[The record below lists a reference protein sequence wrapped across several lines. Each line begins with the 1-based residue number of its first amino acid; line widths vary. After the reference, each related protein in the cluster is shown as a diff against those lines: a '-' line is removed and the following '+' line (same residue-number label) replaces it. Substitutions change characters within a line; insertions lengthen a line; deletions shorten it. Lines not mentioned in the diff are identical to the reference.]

1 MSQDEFELSEKPAL
15 EQLQSLGWHYV
26 TGKFLTPQS
35 SERSSRSD
43 VILIKRLNT
52 AIKRINPWIS
62 EDNLN
67 KVSRELVRINCTS
80 LMEYNQK
87 IYNKLTKYQ
96 SVEQDLGK
104 GRKGQTVKLIDFDN
118 IENNE
123 FLCVN
128 QFKIEGANGD
138 IIPDIICF
146 VNGLPLAVIECK
158 DPYKNTSSNPIAE
171 AIDQLRRYAN
181 LRKENTTDKDEGAQK
196 LFWYNQL
203 MVATCRD
210 HAKVGTISATSSYY
224 SDWKDAYPLT
234 DADLSGEHTT
244 AQQRLLAGM
253 FEVSRFLDI
262 LQNFTLFET
271 ENKKTVK
278 KIARYQQFRAVNKI
292 IAHLKQ
298 GQTREDKSG
307 VVWHTQGSGKSLTMV
322 MLAMKIRRDTELKKY
337 KLVFVTD
344 RTQLDSQLSA
354 TFKRVQEETVYKAD
368 SVRELK
374 TLLAKDASDLI
385 TAMVQKFQDI
395 EQEDG
400 FNDLNTS
407 EKIIVLADEAHR
419 THFGGLALTLNT
431 ALPNAPKIGFTGTPL
446 TKENKME
453 KAFGGY
459 IDKYKINE
467 AVADGATVSI
477 VYEGR
482 AANTKLSEDGLEE
495 SFEHYFADRTREE
508 KNEIKRKYGIE
519 KAILEAP
526 NRVKAVCKDLLSHYQ
541 KRIQKD
547 GFKAM
552 IVTGSRHAAVLYKET
567 LDELGAPPSAVI
579 ISGDHNDRPELKQY
593 TDKTAQKTAIDDFKK
608 PLEESDLSF
617 LIVKDMLLTGFDAP
631 IAQVMYIDRKL
642 QGHTLMQAIARVN
655 RTAKDKSRGFIVDYY
670 GLSQYLIDALRI
682 FSDDDIEGSYHALA
696 DEIHKLDALRNAA
709 MAYFKGVD
717 TSDTDNCIFILKD
730 EEIRGQFMYA
740 YKQFAKQMNIVLPN
754 KAAAPFKKDLLFLG
768 KVFHGAKNRYREHL
782 FVLDD
787 AGAKVRELVDE
798 YITSTGID
806 PKIPPTNLLADNFKE
821 QLGKI
826 NSQRAQASEIEN
838 AIEHHITIKLDEHP
852 EYYKSLSLKLREIIE
867 RTADNWENQVDAL
880 LALREEMETQR
891 QQAAQDLDLSDTQHA
906 FYSILKAEIENINVV
921 IAEEKIKELTKF
933 LVEEL
938 ERVTKIVDFFMKDD
952 EIKGV
957 KRIIKRALM
966 DKQLKDKVFIE
977 TIKDRFIELAKHRLK
992 DNEAQPY

>member
-1 MSQDEFELSEKPAL
+1 MSEDELEQSENPAL
-15 EQLQSLGWHYV
+15 IQLQSLGWQYV
-26 TGKFLTPQS
+26 EGKLLSPKS
-35 SERSSRSD
+35 GERGSHGD
-43 VILIKRLNT
+43 VVLIKRLNA

-67 KVSRELVRINCTS
+67 KVSRDLVRLNCTS

-87 IYNKLTKYQ
+87 IYNKLTQYQ

-104 GRKGQTVKLIDFDN
+104 GRKGQTVKIIDFDK

-128 QFKIEGANGD
+128 QFEIDGAES
-138 IIPDIICF
+138 IRPDIICF

-158 DPYKNTSSNPIAE
+158 SPYKKTSSSPIAE
-171 AIDQLRRYAN
+171 AVDQLRRYAN
-181 LRKENTTDKDEGAQK
+181 LRKENTNNADEGAEK

-203 MVATCRD
+203 MVASSRD
-210 HAKVGTISATSSYY
+210 HAKVGTISADMRYY

-253 FEVSRFLDI
+253 FEVSRFLDM

-298 GQTREDKSG
+298 GQSREEKSG
-307 VVWHTQGSGKSLTMV
+307 VIWHTQGSGKSLTMV
-322 MLAMKIRRDTELKKY
+322 MLAMKIRRDAELKKY

-354 TFKRVQEETVYKAD
+354 TFKRVQKETVYKAN

-395 EQEDG
+395 EQEEG
-400 FNDLNTS
+400 FSDLNTS

-453 KAFGGY
+453 KAFGDY

-477 VYEGR
+477 LYEGR
-482 AANTKLSEDGLEE
+482 AVNTELSEDDLEE
-495 SFEHYFADRTREE
+495 SFEYYFSDRSREE
-508 KNEIKRKYGIE
+508 KNEIKRQYGIE
-519 KAILEAP
+519 KAVLEAP
-526 NRVKAVCKDLLSHYQ
+526 NRVQTVCEDLLIHYQ
-541 KRIQKD
+541 ERIQKD

-552 IVTGSRHAAVLYKET
+552 IVTGSRHAAVLYKQT
-567 LDELGAPPSAVI
+567 LDKLGAPPSAVI
-579 ISGDHNDRPELKQY
+579 ISGDHNDPPELKHY
-593 TDKTAQKTAIDDFKK
+593 TDKAAQKTAIENFKA
-608 PLEESDLSF
+608 PLKENDLSF

-655 RTAKDKSRGFIVDYY
+655 RTAKGKECGFIVDYY

-696 DEIHKLDALRNAA
+696 DEVHKLDALRTAA
-709 MAYFKGVD
+709 MAYFKELD
-717 TSDTDNCIFILKD
+717 TNNIDDCIFILKD
-730 EEIRGQFMYA
+730 EAIRGQFMQT

-768 KVFHGAKNRYREHL
+768 KVFHGAKNRYREHTFL
-782 FVLDD
+782 LDD

-798 YITSTGID
+798 YIISTGVD
-806 PKIPPTNLLADNFKE
+806 PKIPPTDLLADNFKE

-867 RTADNWENQVDAL
+867 KTADSWENQVDAL

-891 QQAAQDLDLSDTQHA
+891 QQTAQDLGLSELEHA
-906 FYSILKAEIENINVV
+906 FYSILKAEIDKIEVV
-921 IAEEKIKELTKF
+921 VTEEKVKALTKF

-938 ERVTKIVDFFMKDD
+938 EKVTKIVDFFMKED

-957 KRIIKRALM
+957 KRTIKRTLREQ
-966 DKQLKDKVFIE
+966 QLKDNVFIE
-977 TIKDRFIELAKHRLK
+977 TIKERFIELAKHRLK